1 IVDEISLMTVQ
12 RAMKKTNL
20 NLG

>member
-1 IVDEISLMTVQ
+1 IVDEISPMTVQ